1 VHERTDEC
9 EVFQFGPLR
18 LVPARRL
25 LLAGENRIEL
35 GSRAFDILALLVRR
49 CGEVV
54 SRRRILEHVWPD
66 LIVDE
71 SNLRVQIRALRRALS
86 FGSEGSTHI
95 MNVQGRG
102 YVFIAPV
109 QSISSLETP
118 AASMMIPSIRRDDQR
133 LRSCAR
139 LIRTGARNER

>member
-1 VHERTDEC
+1 MHERIDEC
-9 EVFQFGPLR
+9 EVFQF
-18 LVPARRL
+18 
-25 LLAGENRIEL
+25 AGENRIEL

-49 CGEVV
+49 RGEVV

-95 MNVQGRG
+95 VNVQGRG

-133 LRSCAR
+133 L
-139 LIRTGARNER
+139 

>member
-49 CGEVV
+49 RGEVV

-71 SNLRVQIRALRRALS
+71 SNLRVQNTCPSSCLELRERRINSHHECAGTRICIHRSRTVHLL
-86 FGSEGSTHI
+86 FGDARSKH
-95 MNVQGRG
+95 
-102 YVFIAPV
+102 
-109 QSISSLETP
+109 
-118 AASMMIPSIRRDDQR
+118 DDPFNT
-133 LRSCAR
+133 AR
-139 LIRTGARNER
+139 